1 MAERDQT
8 FLDKLKN
15 ALRRGRGEP
24 STRNASQWFRR
35 KVGALRSELRGRFS
49 EVDTA
54 EEFYS
59 TAKKSGRNTIA
70 PGKMAAYFY
79 DPKTKQKLKYYDRF
93 PLIMCVKM
101 YNNGFLGLNFHYLP
115 PLLRA
120 RLMDAIDRS
129 KSINY
134 EALARIKEVKPTVK
148 RYLYKHIT
156 SKVVIVDDDEK
167 EIALFLPTERF
178 KKEDKLIV
186 WGDSRRMI

>member
-1 MAERDQT
+1 MAEQT

-15 ALRRGRGEP
+15 AIRKNEGTP
-24 STRNASQWFRR
+24 KTRNAADWFRR
-35 KVGALRSELRGRFS
+35 KVGALRSELRSRYS

-54 EEFYS
+54 NEFYN
-59 TAKKSGRNTIA
+59 TAKKSGRTTIA

-79 DPKTKQKLKYYDRF
+79 DPKTKDKLPYYDRF
-93 PLIMCVKM
+93 PLILCVKM

-120 RLMDAIDRS
+120 RLMDAIDRAD
-129 KSINY
+129 SINWD
-134 EALARIKEVKPTVK
+134 ALARIKEVRPTVK
-148 RYLYKHIT
+148 RYLWSHIT

-178 KKEDKLIV
+178 KKESKLVV
-186 WGDSRRMI
+186 WGHSKRMI